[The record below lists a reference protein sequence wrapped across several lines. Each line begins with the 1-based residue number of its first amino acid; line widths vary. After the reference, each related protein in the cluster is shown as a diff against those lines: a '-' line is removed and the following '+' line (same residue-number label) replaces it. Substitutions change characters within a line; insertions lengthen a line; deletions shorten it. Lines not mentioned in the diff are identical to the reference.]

1 MKPGEVPFKLRD
13 QVSQPRPKFVIR
25 GEDDSAGSRLF
36 RFFLFPGIVPE
47 IGMRFSLF
55 YRTILPFPLSPRPAC
70 RPLPSPPSRHTRLS
84 WIVSKKSTRMAVLF
98 VKGNAPARSSAA
110 AYYPGHCNAR
120 SDAAATSP
128 MSRRRGNGERGSE
141 VTDDTRARFC
151 HSEFIDGRSE
161 RERVRDW
168 KNERKGGQPEKN
180 GS

>member
-70 RPLPSPPSRHTRLS
+70 RPLPSPPSRHTRFS

-98 VKGNAPARSSAA
+98 VKGNAFV

-120 SDAAATSP
+120 SDAAAAAAAATS
-128 MSRRRGNGERGSE
+128 SLLRRRGESEGRAARRGRGDRRHEGAILS
-141 VTDDTRARFC
+141 F
-151 HSEFIDGRSE
+151 
-161 RERVRDW
+161 RVH
-168 KNERKGGQPEKN
+168 
-180 GS
+180 